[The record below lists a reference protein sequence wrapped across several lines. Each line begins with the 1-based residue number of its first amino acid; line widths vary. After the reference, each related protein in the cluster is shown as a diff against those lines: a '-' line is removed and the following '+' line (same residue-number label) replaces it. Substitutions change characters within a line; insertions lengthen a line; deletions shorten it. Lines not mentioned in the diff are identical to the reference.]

1 MADND
6 GRITAIIRWIR
17 IPVILLI
24 AVLVGLAVPQIP
36 KIKLDFGFHS
46 FFENSRGLP
55 ALQEYK
61 ELYGEDVNLII
72 VILEADDIFKARN
85 LRAIERLSEFLG
97 TRKEITGVTSLTD
110 VDVIRNV
117 KEDGEDDGELRI
129 EPFIKDIP
137 DDTAALDALREE
149 ASQSRQLRRFLIS
162 DNGKVTAVVGELEGH
177 LKRQNRL
184 IADVEKWIET
194 EHSRHPESTVRH
206 FMGGMNVIQLEY
218 ESKATD
224 NMFSTAILIVVIM
237 GFILL
242 LQYRR
247 ITGVVL
253 PVLCSLVSMALVV
266 GLMVAV
272 GQTVNVVSQL
282 IPELMIII
290 GIADGIYILSRFF
303 EEREKL
309 PPGRALD
316 VTMRH
321 MIVACFF
328 TSLTTAVGFGSLYAA
343 DMYLIKRFGV
353 FCAVGVMISYVNVI
367 LITSAALSFSRKRP
381 SGGAAGSSGSGK
393 KDDLTEKILRWSVR
407 AIAAHP
413 RVIVAVSV
421 ILIVAASGLSLRIKT
436 QHRLL
441 SELDPENPTVKV
453 NELFENNLFGVL
465 SFAIELQGPEGSM
478 VEPKVL
484 KKIDGIVRGLEKD
497 EGVRKT
503 LSLSE
508 TLKEFNEK
516 WMDEGPGEYKLPK
529 SRELAVQYLDFLDP
543 ELKKKIVNE
552 DYSKTRIMLR
562 TKNLPSKWWVE
573 KQEVLTPKLDSLFP
587 PGGEIT
593 WRYNGSSHLA
603 AETLE
608 HLIHDLLSTMIL
620 SIVMITILMTLLFRS
635 ITIGLISMIPNLMPL
650 SMTFGFM
657 GAAGIEL
664 RPATAII
671 FAVSL
676 GIAVNDTIHL
686 MARFREELKKTADI
700 REAVNATV
708 MSAGRPVIYTSV
720 LLIAGYSV
728 LLTSDFVAVRHFSLL
743 FSITLITALWADLL
757 LTPILLIFAGKRIVK
772 GRTDSKIDRKNSEGK
787 P

>member
-1 MADND
+1 MAEKD
-6 GRITAIIRWIR
+6 GRITAIIRRIR

-46 FFENSRGLP
+46 FFEKSRGLP

-61 ELYGEDVNLII
+61 EQYGEDVNLLIII
-72 VILEADDIFKARN
+72 VKADNIFKARN
-85 LRAIERLSEFLG
+85 LRAIERLSKFLG
-97 TRKEITGVTSLTD
+97 TKKEITGVTSLTD

-117 KEDGEDDGELRI
+117 DEELRI

-137 DDTAALDALREE
+137 DDAAALDALRRE
-149 ASQSRQLRRFLIS
+149 ASESRQLRRFLIS
-162 DNGKVTAVVGELEGH
+162 DNGKVTAVVGEIEGN

-184 IADVEKWIET
+184 IADVEKWIESDR
-194 EHSRHPESTVRH
+194 SRHPETTVKH
-206 FMGGMNVIQLEY
+206 FMGGLNVIQMEY

-224 NMFSTAILIVVIM
+224 NMFSTAVLIVAIM
-237 GFILL
+237 GIILL

-247 ITGVVL
+247 ITGVIL
-253 PVLCSLVSMALVV
+253 PVLCSLVSMAMVV
-266 GLMVAV
+266 GLMTVV
-272 GQTVNVVSQL
+272 GQSINVVSQL

-309 PPGRALD
+309 PPGRALE

-343 DMYLIKRFGV
+343 DMYLIKQFGI

-381 SGGAAGSSGSGK
+381 AGRAAGNSGSGK
-393 KDDLTEKILRWSVR
+393 KDDLTEKCLRWVVR
-407 AIAAHP
+407 TFTNRP
-413 RVIVAVSV
+413 RVIIAVSV
-421 ILIVAASGLSLRIKT
+421 ILIAAALGLSLRIKT

-453 NELFENNLFGVL
+453 NTLFENNLFGVL

-484 KKIDGIVRGLEKD
+484 KKIDGIVAELEKD

-516 WMDEGPGEYKLPK
+516 WMDEGPEEYKLPK
-529 SRELAVQYLDFLDP
+529 SRKLAVNYLDFLDP

-573 KQEVLTPKLDSLFP
+573 KQEYLTPKLEGLFP
-587 PGGEIT
+587 PGGEIA
-593 WRYNGSSHLA
+593 WRYNGSSHLGA
-603 AETLE
+603 NTLE
-608 HLIHDLLSTMIL
+608 HLIYDLLTTMIL
-620 SIVMITILMTLLFRS
+620 SIVLITILMTLLFRS
-635 ITIGLISMIPNLMPL
+635 IRIGLISMIPNLMPL
-650 SMTFGFM
+650 TMTFGFM

-686 MARFREELKKTADI
+686 MARFREELKRQTDI
-700 REAVNATV
+700 REAVTATV

-720 LLIAGYSV
+720 LLIAGYCV

-743 FSITLITALWADLL
+743 FSITLISALWADLL
-757 LTPILLIFAGKRIVK
+757 FTPILLIFAGKKLIK
-772 GRTDSKIDRKNSEGK
+772 GRSDIAIDRNYSERK
-787 P
+787 T

>member
-1 MADND
+1 MAGKD
-6 GRITAIIRWIR
+6 GRITTIIRWVR

-24 AVLVGLAVPQIP
+24 AVLVGLAVPRIP
-36 KIKLDFGFHS
+36 EIKLDFGFHS
-46 FFENSRGLP
+46 FFEKSRGLP

-61 ELYGEDVNLII
+61 EQYGEDVNLLII
-72 VILEADDIFKARN
+72 ILKADDIFKADN

-97 TRKEITGVTSLTD
+97 TQKEIMGVTSLTD

-117 KEDGEDDGELRI
+117 KEDEEEDGELRI
-129 EPFIKDIP
+129 EPFMKTIP
-137 DDTAALDALREE
+137 DDATTLDALREE
-149 ASQSRQLRRFLIS
+149 ASQSRQLHRFLIS
-162 DNGKVTAVVGELEGH
+162 DNGKVTAIVGELEGN

-184 IADVEKWIET
+184 IADVEKWIENDR
-194 EHSRHPESTVRH
+194 SLHPESTVKH
-206 FMGGMNVIQLEY
+206 FMGGLNIIQLEY
-218 ESKATD
+218 ERKATD
-224 NMFSTAILIVVIM
+224 NMFSTGILIVVIM

-247 ITGVVL
+247 ITGVIL
-253 PVLCSLVSMALVV
+253 PVLCALVSMAMVV
-266 GLMVAV
+266 GMMTVA
-272 GQTVNVVSQL
+272 GESINVVSQL

-309 PPGRALD
+309 PPGRALE

-343 DMYLIKRFGV
+343 DMYLIKQFGIY
-353 FCAVGVMISYVNVI
+353 CAAGVMISYVNVI
-367 LITSAALSFSRKRP
+367 LITSAVLSFSRKRP
-381 SGGAAGSSGSGK
+381 AGGAAKKDGGK
-393 KDDLTEKILRWSVR
+393 KKADLTEKCLQWAVR
-407 AIAAHP
+407 TFTNRP
-413 RVIVAVSV
+413 RVIVAISV
-421 ILIVAASGLSLRIKT
+421 ILIATAAGLSLRIKT

-453 NELFENNLFGVL
+453 NEMFENNLFGVL
-465 SFAIELQGPEGSM
+465 SFAIELHGPEGSM
-478 VEPKVL
+478 VEPIVL
-484 KKIDGIVRGLEKD
+484 KKIDGIVAELEED

-503 LSLSE
+503 LSLSS

-529 SRELAVQYLDFLDP
+529 SRGLAVNYLDFLDP

-562 TKNLPSKWWVE
+562 TKNLPSKWWVK
-573 KQEVLTPKLDSLFP
+573 KQELLTSELDNLFP
-587 PGGEIT
+587 PDGEIT
-593 WRYNGSSHLA
+593 WRFNGSSHLGA
-603 AETLE
+603 NTLE
-608 HLIHDLLSTMIL
+608 HLIYDLLTTMIL
-620 SIVMITILMTLLFRS
+620 SIVLITILMTLLFRS
-635 ITIGLISMIPNLMPL
+635 IRIGLISMIPNLMPL
-650 SMTFGFM
+650 TMTFGFM

-686 MARFREELKKTADI
+686 MARFREELKRQTDI
-700 REAVNATV
+700 REAVTATV

-720 LLIAGYSV
+720 LLIAGYCV
-728 LLTSDFVAVRHFSLL
+728 LLTSDFVAVRHFSML
-743 FSITLITALWADLL
+743 FGVTLVSAVWADLL
-757 LTPILLIFAGKRIVK
+757 FTPILLIFAGKKLVK
-772 GRTDSKIDRKNSEGK
+772 GRTVSKLDRKKSEEK